1 MIDET
6 VYHEYANWKLE
17 HSELLEQMSKSGSA
31 ILSRFKHILDVVDF
45 LYDKLI
51 DDPNYTEE
59 EDHIFKTGF
68 YYIADQ
74 LEDIKQILDKVYG
87 NELSQLE
94 KHAKEVNLFLN
105 AIDFQTELL
114 NNELEA
120 DPDIDRLM
128 VFDKDIIKL
137 IQNKEAVPENYFKEL
152 DELTYRVFKKLN
164 IDYYSISDIFLEIAD
179 EYEIL

>member
-1 MIDET
+1 M
-6 VYHEYANWKLE
+6 
-17 HSELLEQMSKSGSA
+17 
-31 ILSRFKHILDVVDF
+31 
-45 LYDKLI
+45 
-51 DDPNYTEE
+51 
-59 EDHIFKTGF
+59 
-68 YYIADQ
+68 
-74 LEDIKQILDKVYG
+74 
-87 NELSQLE
+87 
-94 KHAKEVNLFLN
+94 NLFLN

-164 IDYYSISDIFLEIAD
+164 IDYYSS
-179 EYEIL
+179 